1 MVLCKKNKYCFL
13 IVVRPKKKERVKLIV
28 LNFLIH
34 TLIHSNLRT
43 VQFDNPIVSHCVS
56 LVSEQKPPKKKKKK
70 KDSTINLSN
79 TRPLLVCILMF
90 GRWHIASGKVSV
102 IQRHTRCKLWD
113 KTNTKIPIA
122 KISL

>member
-1 MVLCKKNKYCFL
+1 MVLCNKKKNCFI
-13 IVVRPKKKERVKLIV
+13 IVVRQKKKERVKLIV

-34 TLIHSNLRT
+34 TLIHSSLRT

-56 LVSEQKPPKKKKKK
+56 QSRNPKKIEKKTLQ
-70 KDSTINLSN
+70 STYPTHVPCLFVFSCLDTN
-79 TRPLLVCILMF
+79 TLPPEKC
-90 GRWHIASGKVSV
+90 V
-102 IQRHTRCKLWD
+102 IHRHTRCKLWD